1 MSMKSKKM
9 FSGLF
14 QQGIL
19 TSGTD
24 LNWWASNPTDIAV
37 NLTRQ
42 LAQNVAC
49 PTSPSQQLIDCLRN
63 KTVEDIYT
71 TNITAY
77 VRHQ

>member
-1 MSMKSKKM
+1 MLK
-9 FSGLF
+9 GLF
-14 QQGIL
+14 HQAIMG
-19 TSGTD
+19 SGTD
-24 LNWWASNPTDIAV
+24 LNMWSSNPTDIAV

-77 VRHQ
+77 VSQQ